1 MFFEGKIIYGNANK
15 KSGWQNY
22 PFMERT
28 KNGKN
33 ELEDI
38 LQIVWE
44 FFNLKTQYPGPLF
57 DSGFL
62 GLNYCGTGQVSRK
75 ASRLGYLLFKF
86 TPKCGML
93 LFVKPFFLM
102 PTWLTKATTNVQNC
116 IRKNFR
122 LFLTRMYLFILK
134 YKFFL
139 EKVNKQNATS
149 ISKNLLFVLLNPKR
163 TSMGSQIDYPVRAI
177 FSLKIDKK

>member
-1 MFFEGKIIYGNANK
+1 MTELSFYGKNEK
-15 KSGWQNY
+15 W
-22 PFMERT
+22 
-28 KNGKN
+28 KN

-57 DSGFL
+57 DSGFW
-62 GLNYCGTGQVSRK
+62 GLITVERAKFSRK

-122 LFLTRMYLFILK
+122 FFLTRMYLFIWNTSSFWKRLI
-134 YKFFL
+134 
-139 EKVNKQNATS
+139 NKMQ
-149 ISKNLLFVLLNPKR
+149 LP
-163 TSMGSQIDYPVRAI
+163 
-177 FSLKIDKK
+177 SLKIFFCIIKPEKNIYRIPNRLSRESHIFVENWQKVKLIINF